1 MPTYNVT
8 VMETYGRRYLVTA
21 DTAEEAEEIAID
33 LSVEDAPAE
42 YDWCA
47 EREADAVEVKE

>member
-8 VMETYGRRYLVTA
+8 VIETCGRRYLVTA
-21 DTAEEAEEIAID
+21 DTAEEAKEIAID

-47 EREADAVEVKE
+47 EREVDAVEVKE